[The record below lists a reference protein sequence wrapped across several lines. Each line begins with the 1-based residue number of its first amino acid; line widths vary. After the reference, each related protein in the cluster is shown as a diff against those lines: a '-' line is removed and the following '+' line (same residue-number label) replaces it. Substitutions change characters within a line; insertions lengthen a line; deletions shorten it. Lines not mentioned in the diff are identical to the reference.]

1 MTRTL
6 LGLLA
11 ILIAFNL
18 TLGCDSPPEPRVD
31 STPAE
36 SEASTAEEA
45 ADETTDQANEATEAS
60 AEEAPADNAADS
72 DGALAATNE
81 ALLNPDAAT
90 EEAPE
95 TFKIN
100 FGTTEGNFVVEVN
113 REWAP
118 RGADRLYNLVKIGYY
133 DNIAFFR
140 VIDGFMAQFGIHG
153 DPQVNQV
160 WREAR
165 ISDDEVKQSN
175 ERGYVSFAT
184 AGPNTR
190 TTQLF
195 INFGNNAQLDN
206 MGFAPVGRVIE
217 GMDVVDSLYKGYGE
231 GAPRGRGPDQGRLQ
245 AQGNAYLKAEFPE
258 LDYTTEVRIVE

>member
-1 MTRTL
+1 MMIRTL
-6 LGLLA
+6 LAL
-11 ILIAFNL
+11 LIALNL
-18 TLGCDSPPEPRVD
+18 AVGCDSPPEPRVD

-36 SEASTAEEA
+36 SEAASAEETAEEA
-45 ADETTDQANEATEAS
+45 TEEATEAS
-60 AEEAPADNAADS
+60 AQEAVADNAE
-72 DGALAATNE
+72 GTNA
-81 ALLNPDAAT
+81 ALLSPDAAT
-90 EEAPE
+90 EEAPA
-95 TFKIN
+95 TFQIN
-100 FGTTEGNFVVEVN
+100 FGTTKGNFVVEVQ

-195 INFGNNAQLDN
+195 INFGNNAQLDS
-206 MGFAPVGRVIE
+206 MGFAPVGRVVE

>member
-1 MTRTL
+1 MIRTL
-6 LGLLA
+6 LAL
-11 ILIAFNL
+11 LIALNL
-18 TLGCDSPPEPRVD
+18 AVGCDSPPEPRVD

-36 SEASTAEEA
+36 SEAASAEEAAEETAEEA
-45 ADETTDQANEATEAS
+45 TEEATEAS
-60 AEEAPADNAADS
+60 DDQPAADTNAQAGASGDLAANNAA
-72 DGALAATNE
+72 
-81 ALLNPDAAT
+81 LLHPDAAN

-100 FGTTEGNFVVEVN
+100 FGTTKGDFVVEVT

-153 DPQVNQV
+153 DPRVNQI
-160 WREAR
+160 WRDAR

-195 INFGNNAQLDN
+195 INFGNNAQLDS
-206 MGFAPVGRVIE
+206 MGFAPVGRVVE
-217 GMDVVDSLYKGYGE
+217 GMDIVDSLYKGYGE